1 MKRSRK
7 IALTLLAS
15 ACFMASGCGS
25 DPETL
30 QNFYANQNDCIEE
43 WGEDECEFDID
54 SHHYRGPRHYYSHG
68 KPWYYSKKS
77 GHATEVR
84 PSMGASRFSPGS
96 NLSKAV
102 SSSSFSSSK
111 TTRGGFGFSSFSHS
125 GGS

>member
-1 MKRSRK
+1 MKKSRK

-15 ACFMASGCGS
+15 TCFMASGCGS
-25 DPETL
+25 EPDTL
-30 QNFYANQNDCIEE
+30 QNFYANQNDCVEE
-43 WGEDECEFDID
+43 WGDDECEFDID

-68 KPWYYSKKS
+68 KPWYYSKK
-77 GHATEVR
+77 GGQPTEVR
-84 PSMGASRFSPGS
+84 PSMGAYRFSPGS

-111 TTRGGFGFSSFSHS
+111 TTRGGFGFSSSSHG